1 MADEI
6 NKKTQNAM
14 LTKAEEWNG
23 WNHEFLLQAETYGL
37 EDHINHRVDL
47 LPKPQKPDLRLRKYT
62 KTGAAARGA
71 ISQTIGGPDD
81 DAEEAEII
89 QEKRQGQ
96 WQLSDL
102 TDAGLKLYNL
112 DLQGYKQLEPE
123 YKEEQTAV
131 QKLKKWV
138 MQTVNPT
145 YK

>member
-1 MADEI
+1 
-6 NKKTQNAM
+6 
-14 LTKAEEWNG
+14 
-23 WNHEFLLQAETYGL
+23 
-37 EDHINHRVDL
+37 
-47 LPKPQKPDLRLRKYT
+47 
-62 KTGAAARGA
+62 ARGA
-71 ISQTIGGPDD
+71 ISQTIGGSDD

-123 YKEEQTAV
+123 YKEEQAAV

-145 YK
+145 YKLTCCIPGEPLWEWHENLRQRCGQSRSDDLLETRNAYKNALKPPRNLKDT